1 MTGTAA
7 ARIDNAALFAVLAS
21 LADNKQAMG
30 RRYAYWANGAPALE
44 AAVAA
49 AAMTQ
54 DEIGHA
60 RTLYPLLEDFAQA
73 ATDPRQVAPE
83 TRTLRY
89 HVAFLDREFASWS
102 DFVATNFLLDGAL
115 TTFFEAAQQSAYE
128 PLRQRARKIVQEE
141 QVHRAH
147 AEGWVRR
154 LAKAGGAVRQAL
166 IASLQRL
173 WEETLCWFGPDDD
186 PVMGRLYREGF
197 IDAPPAEL
205 RRRYLQRVMPLLEGL
220 AIEMPA
226 RFDPER
232 KCWLPERALPWERW
246 EAESRRLTPTGPQA
260 EREERENRP

>member
-115 TTFFEAAQQSAYE
+115 TTFFEAAQQSLYE

-141 QVHRAH
+141 QIHRAH
-147 AEGWVRR
+147 AEGWIRR

-166 IASLQRL
+166 ITSLRAL

-186 PVMGRLYREGF
+186 PVMLQLYQEGF

-205 RRRYLQRVMPLLEGL
+205 RSRYLQRVMPLLEGL

-226 RFDPER
+226 RFDPAC
-232 KCWLPERALPWERW
+232 KCWVPAQGLPWERW
-246 EAESRRLTPTGPQA
+246 EAESRRL
-260 EREERENRP
+260 RPSDLQEAAG